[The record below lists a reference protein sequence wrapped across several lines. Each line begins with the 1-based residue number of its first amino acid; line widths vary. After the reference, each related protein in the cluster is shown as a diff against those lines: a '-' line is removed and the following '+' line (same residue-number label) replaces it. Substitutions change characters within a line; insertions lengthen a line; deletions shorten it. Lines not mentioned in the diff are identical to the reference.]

1 MAGKDIFFG
10 EDARAE
16 LLAGI
21 DQLAKVVGTTHG
33 PRGRAVLIE
42 KSFGSPTVSLDGATI
57 AKEIELKE
65 KRENVGVSLIKEVA
79 KKQSDAAGDGTTTS
93 ICLAQNVFTES
104 LKNVAAGTD
113 AMAIKRGIDHGVRA
127 AVDAMKGMSQP
138 VKGKSDL
145 ARVATLSANG
155 DKEVGNLIAEAM
167 QKTGVEGAITVEE
180 GKGIETT
187 LDFVEG
193 MQFDKGYLSPYFVTD
208 FESMEA
214 VLEDCFVLIHD
225 KKISA
230 AKDLVGLL
238 EKSSAAK
245 KPLLVIAEDIEG
257 EALALLVINKM
268 RGVMTCCAVK
278 APGFGDRRKAMLED
292 MAILTG
298 GKVVTEDAG
307 MKLEDL
313 DTDALGRAKKVT
325 IDKDNTTIAQGAG
338 KKADIQARIDQ
349 VKRTIETTTSD
360 YDREKLE
367 ERLAKLTGGVAVI
380 QAGANTE
387 AAMKEKKERIEDA
400 VAATRAAAEEGI
412 VPGGGVAYLRAADAA
427 AKKKLG
433 DQEEQ
438 VGIEVLARALAAP
451 VRQIARNAGE
461 DGEVVLQKVKSLSVA
476 EGFDAITLDYVDMI
490 EAGIVDPLKVTR
502 LAIENAASIGSML
515 VSTQAVVCKLPEK
528 PKPEAPEDHDDMY

>member
-21 DQLAKVVGTTHG
+21 DQLAKVVSTTHG

-57 AKEIELKE
+57 AKEIELKD

-79 KKQSDAAGDGTTTS
+79 KKQSDAAGDGTTTA
-93 ICLAQNVFTES
+93 ICLAQNVFKES

-113 AMAIKRGIDHGVRA
+113 AMAIKRGIDHGVRV
-127 AVDAMKGMSQP
+127 AVDAMKAMSRP
-138 VKGKSDL
+138 VKGKGDL
-145 ARVATLSANG
+145 ARVATLAANG
-155 DKEVGNLIAEAM
+155 DKQVGNLIAEAM
-167 QKTGVEGAITVEE
+167 EKTGIEGAITVEE

-230 AKDLVGLL
+230 AKDLIGVL
-238 EKSSAAK
+238 EKCAAAK
-245 KPLLVIAEDIEG
+245 KPLLVLAEDIEG

-268 RGVMTCCAVK
+268 RGVMTSCAVK

-292 MAILTG
+292 LAILTG

-307 MKLEDL
+307 MKLEDV

-325 IDKDNTTIAQGAG
+325 VDKDNTTVAEGGG

-349 VKRTIETTTSD
+349 VKRTIASTTSD

-387 AAMKEKKERIEDA
+387 AAMKEKKERIDDA

-412 VPGGGVAYLRAADAA
+412 VPGGGVAYLRAADAV
-427 AKKKLG
+427 AKVKLK
-433 DQEEQ
+433 DHEEQ
-438 VGIEVLARALAAP
+438 VGIEVLVRALSAP

-461 DGEVVLQKVKSLSVA
+461 DGEVVLEKVKSLKET
-476 EGFDAITLDYVDMI
+476 EGFDAIKLDYVDMI

-528 PKPEAPEDHDDMY
+528 PKPETPEEQDDMY